1 MTPGSPEAL
10 FETAVKMR
18 ALGPSLLAF
27 TCVLMMSTQVEG
39 GSPEFIYAID
49 NITVAA
55 GREAQVNFRLQ
66 LKNERKFKTKR

>member
-1 MTPGSPEAL
+1 MTPGSPWAL
-10 FETAVKMR
+10 VETATKMR

-27 TCVLMMSTQVEG
+27 GCVLMMSTQVEG

-55 GREAQVNFRLQ
+55 GREAQVNFHLQ
-66 LKNERKFKTKR
+66 LKFEAIR